1 MLESVTQAAPDHISF
16 SKMIGSAVLRKKYR
30 GCFLA
35 SWSEPC
41 TWARTPDENQL
52 VKSLLFRQM
61 LVKTPQDFVAADANC
76 LLRMKI
82 TLLTIS
88 S

>member
-1 MLESVTQAAPDHISF
+1 LVGFELERAASVE
-16 SKMIGSAVLRKKYR
+16 LLKKHR

-41 TWARTPDENQL
+41 AWARTPAVKQL
-52 VKSLLFRQM
+52 GKSHLFRQM

-76 LLRMKI
+76 LLRMEN